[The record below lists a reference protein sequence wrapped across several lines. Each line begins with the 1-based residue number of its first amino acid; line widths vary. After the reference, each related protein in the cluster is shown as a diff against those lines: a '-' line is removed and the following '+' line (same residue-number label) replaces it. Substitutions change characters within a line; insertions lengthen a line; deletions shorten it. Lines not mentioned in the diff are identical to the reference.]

1 MLSFFQGNTG
11 RNQVDMGGRKK
22 RKGQQSDESEGDD
35 VPLIQV
41 SQGKDSKKAKKRNK
55 AEPPTSNPAP
65 PIPAASMPA
74 AKPVATPV
82 AKPVAKPAAKPAAR
96 RAANASARPIVQ
108 RLYPCPIRE
117 QPGPNGELL
126 HPVTG
131 AVVTPGASTLAYLE
145 STYFV
150 TDGGEGNKTYLV
162 LRMDLAGIKTR
173 VALPMMRVGRSSLA
187 DVNATYTPTPIVR
200 SISPEKEFE
209 ESFVQNKF
217 SMTRHVVLVPILS
230 VDETAEY
237 ASDRPAFRA
246 KMRNVAWHTNRN
258 YWILD
263 GATRWSLMVKH
274 ELPTWQYYV
283 ADPCIPEQAAVA
295 LATQMNEVRRVL
307 LCTCI

>member
-1 MLSFFQGNTG
+1 MFGDHYDLIVHDQGSNIFMLSFFQGNTG
-11 RNQVDMGGRKK
+11 RNQVDMGRKGK
-22 RKGQQSDESEGDD
+22 RKAAASDESNDSDGDNT
-35 VPLIQV
+35 PLIQV
-41 SQGKDSKKAKKRNK
+41 SQGKRSKTAKKVK
-55 AEPPTSNPAP
+55 KPEPPTSDPAP
-65 PIPAASMPA
+65 PIPAASKPA

-162 LRMDLAGIKTR
+162 LRMDLADIKTR
-173 VALPMMRVGRSSLA
+173 VALPMMRVGRSSL
-187 DVNATYTPTPIVR
+187 DDDNATYTPTPIVR

-230 VDETAEY
+230 GDETAEY
-237 ASDRPAFRA
+237 AVDRPAFRA
-246 KMRNVAWHTNRN
+246 KMRDVAWHTNRC

-283 ADPCIPEQAAVA
+283 ADPCIN
-295 LATQMNEVRRVL
+295 T
-307 LCTCI
+307 